1 MNGMKKVLVVGYGN
15 SLRSDDAVGLYV
27 VREMQKSPTRP
38 NIEFME
44 VHQLQPELAE
54 TLSQKD
60 LVVFID
66 AAMHGISGETHYELI
81 FPAAKATG
89 MSHSTDP
96 ETLLFAAKE
105 LYGHAPKAILAT
117 IAGECFGFGSKL
129 SPEVEVAMKGM
140 SARVTLLVDEF
151 LEDAVPV

>member
-1 MNGMKKVLVVGYGN
+1 MKKILVVGYGN
-15 SLRSDDAVGLYV
+15 TLRSDDAVGLYA
-27 VREMQKSPTRP
+27 VREMQKMPTRS

-54 TLSQKD
+54 TLSHMD

-66 AAMHGISGETHYELI
+66 AAMHGISGETHYELV
-81 FPAAKATG
+81 FPASKTPG
-89 MSHSTDP
+89 MSHSIDP

-117 IAGECFGFGSKL
+117 VAGECFGFGSKL
-129 SPEVEVAMKGM
+129 SPEVEVAMKGL
-140 SARVTLLVDEF
+140 SARVSQLIEEF
-151 LEDAVPV
+151 LEDAVPA